1 MYIRLGRRKKIMSF
15 ITRKH
20 LVTLS
25 SIVAVFALSAC
36 GMTARTVDTGAELA
50 KETVAATDAV
60 VFGKFRLLR
69 NGNEANLGDGIFANS
84 ATLHLYDQ
92 GERREIAGKVGKGG
106 EFAWVLAPG
115 QYRIS
120 SIGFDNRGERA
131 QTDTEFS
138 FTVAAGKDAVY
149 VGTITLE
156 TTFDSG
162 YFGLNGVVDRYTI
175 SDDCANDCADR
186 LARLGLASDAATIS
200 LLQQEGQLARTN

>member
-1 MYIRLGRRKKIMSF
+1 MNLA
-15 ITRKH
+15 TRKN
-20 LVTLS
+20 LVTLY
-25 SIVAVFALSAC
+25 SIVTVFALSAC
-36 GMTARTVDTGAELA
+36 GTRERKIDSGDELA
-50 KETVAATDAV
+50 AATKATTDTV

-69 NGNEANLGDGIFANS
+69 NGNEANLGDGIFASS

-115 QYRIS
+115 QYRVS

-131 QTDTEFS
+131 ETGTDFS
-138 FTVAAGKDAVY
+138 FTVSAGNGAIY

-186 LARLGLASDAATIS
+186 LARLGLSSETATVS

>member
-1 MYIRLGRRKKIMSF
+1 MYIRLGYRDNVMNLINRKN
-15 ITRKH
+15 
-20 LVTLS
+20 LLALC

-36 GMTARTVDTGAELA
+36 GTTARTIDSGEELA
-50 KETVAATDAV
+50 KASAATADTV

-69 NGNEANLGDGIFANS
+69 NGSEANLGEGIFANS

-115 QYRIS
+115 QYRVS
-120 SIGFDNRGERA
+120 SIGFNNRGERA
-131 QTDTEFS
+131 ETETDFS
-138 FTVAAGKDAVY
+138 FTVSADSEAIY

-162 YFGLNGVVDRYTI
+162 YFGLNGVVDRYTV
-175 SDDCANDCADR
+175 SDDCANDCAGR
-186 LARLGLASDAATIS
+186 LERLGLSSDAATVS